1 MSVWEYTECSCLHFV
16 HTVEAGIEDAQLS
29 GIEMC
34 YLKCSLYNIF
44 WFAHDSAAVTQSGTF
59 DGFKPGSSST

>member
-1 MSVWEYTECSCLHFV
+1 MSVWEYTECSSLHFV
-16 HTVEAGIEDAQLS
+16 HTVEADIEDAQLS

-44 WFAHDSAAVTQSGTF
+44 WFAHDSAAVTEWYV
-59 DGFKPGSSST
+59 